1 MMRSSFLAIH
11 CAVFNRLQIG
21 SRKEVMR
28 YWIGILSLALLGFSA
43 VAYGQGG
50 DKKAQGPPPVP
61 VRVAA
66 VIQEEVSDQIT
77 LIGTTKPVSRSLVAA
92 EVSGQVEAFP
102 VREGDFVKK
111 GDLLVRLRSKNLEL
125 RLQSAKAARERVRAN
140 LTFAQRELNRYT
152 KLKDADSIAERKY
165 DEVYFEHHSLQQQL
179 LQTTADIEVLE
190 DDIQKKSVRAPFS
203 GFVAKEH
210 TQVGEWLP
218 VGGTVV
224 TLVDL
229 GHIKISVDVP
239 ERYSVKILSGE
250 AVRVVVGNISDEPFF
265 GKVSAVLPEGDANAR
280 TFPAHVR
287 LANPDFKIKSAMEAR
302 VTFNLGTTKKALLVP
317 KDAIVRAGANRIVV
331 VVDGEVAQPVTVDVL
346 GYYDGNVAISGPV
359 APGVQVAIRGNERLM
374 PGQPV
379 QIVK

>member
-1 MMRSSFLAIH
+1 MGSSFLAIH
-11 CAVFNRLQIG
+11 YALFNKLQIG

-77 LIGTTKPVSRSLVAA
+77 LIGTTEPVSRSLVAA

-140 LTFAQRELNRYT
+140 LTFAERELARYT

-317 KDAIVRAGANRIVV
+317 KDAIVRAGANRMVV
-331 VVDGEVAQPVTVDVL
+331 VVDGGVAQPVNIDVL
-346 GYYDGNVAISGPV
+346 GYYDGNVAIAGPV